1 MTTFESKAT
10 IQQPI
15 NKVFDFLSDLN
26 NHHKLMPAEDIQ
38 NWKSSYDE
46 ASFSIKNMINLSLK
60 VESRIENK
68 EIKIVPAEKPPFG
81 MELKWELA
89 ADNDQTAVAFTITAD
104 LNMMMKMAVSGQ
116 LKKLA
121 EHETNSL
128 VFLFS

>member
-15 NKVFDFLSDLN
+15 NKVFDFLADLN
-26 NHHKLMPAEDIQ
+26 NHQKLMPAEDIQ
-38 NWKSSYDE
+38 NWKSTYDE

-60 VESRIENK
+60 VESRTENK
-68 EIKIVPAEKPPFG
+68 EIKIVPAEKPPFN
-81 MELKWELA
+81 MELKWELT

>member
-15 NKVFDFLSDLN
+15 NKVFDFLADLN
-26 NHHKLMPAEDIQ
+26 NHQKLMPAEDIQ
-38 NWKSSYDE
+38 NWKSTYDE

-60 VESRIENK
+60 VESRTENK
-68 EIKIVPAEKPPFG
+68 EIKIVPAEKPPFN
-81 MELKWELA
+81 MELKWELT
-89 ADNDQTAVAFTITAD
+89 ADSDQTAVAFTITAD